1 MSSAPAKPWSFYGR
15 RPELEQLEQVLAR
28 GRWFFKQSSGRRR
41 IGKTTLIQQAL
52 RRAGITRT
60 LYIQIPDSDPA
71 GVVAACNGYL
81 ETFGIAE
88 RADGLAGL
96 ASLIGR
102 LARTGYVVAL
112 DEFQYFH
119 RKQLFDFCS
128 MLQAEV
134 DQLAAQA
141 DQVAG
146 GLIVLGSLHAEMTA
160 LLEDRDAPLFNRVTD
175 VLHLDHLDTASVQ
188 EILHTHA
195 DQDPNRLLFFWNLFE
210 GVPKFYRDAY
220 EQGVLGAGR
229 HEVLERLFFAS
240 SSPLRGEADNWFL
253 RELRGRY
260 DMVLQY
266 LAAHP
271 GCTNA
276 DIAAAM
282 AALSGPGDERQ
293 VGGYLKILAERYRMI
308 ERRLPVFAR
317 PNARSGRYYIRDNF
331 LRAWLHALQRPV
343 LSVAFRPMPELIAQA
358 NERLQESEGYAL
370 EDLAAHLYEER
381 SRRGLGDFNLS
392 QRIHG
397 YWDRGDVE
405 IELVAVDEDSR
416 RLRLGTCKRNPARL
430 PAAIHELRRHGERFM
445 TAHRRFEG
453 WDIEHVGIAP
463 EIPAGVR
470 AELTGLRA
478 IGQDLV
484 DLTAGLSE

>member
-1 MSSAPAKPWSFYGR
+1 MPAPRQPWAFYGR
-15 RPELEQLEQVLAR
+15 QTELQQLEQVLTR
-28 GRWFFKQSSGRRR
+28 GRWFFMQISGRRR

-52 RRAGITRT
+52 QRAGITRT

-81 ETFGIAE
+81 ETFGIDD

-96 ASLIGR
+96 AALLGR
-102 LARTGYVVAL
+102 LARTGYIVAL

-119 RKQLFDFCS
+119 RKPLFDFCS

-134 DQLAAQA
+134 DRLAADA
-141 DQVAG
+141 AQVPG

-175 VLHLDHLDTASVQ
+175 VLHLDHLDIGSIL
-188 EILHTHA
+188 EILQVHA
-195 DQDPNRLLFFWNLFE
+195 DTDPERLLFLWNLFE

-220 EQGVLGAGR
+220 EQGVLGSDR
-229 HEVLERLFFAS
+229 REVLERLFFAS

-276 DIAAAM
+276 DIEAAM
-282 AALSGPGDERQ
+282 ANLSGPGDARQ

-308 ERRLPVFAR
+308 ERRLPIFAPAR
-317 PNARSGRYYIRDNF
+317 ARSGRYYIRDNF

-343 LSVAFRPMPELIAQA
+343 SSVAFRPMPGLIAQA
-358 NERLQESEGYAL
+358 DERLQESEGHAL
-370 EDLAAHLYEER
+370 EDLAAQLYEER
-381 SRRGLGDFNLS
+381 SRRGLGDFNLT

-397 YWDRGDVE
+397 YWDRSDVE
-405 IELVAVDEDSR
+405 IDLVAVDEDSQ
-416 RLRLGTCKRNPARL
+416 RLRLATCKRNPARL
-430 PAAIHELRRHGERFM
+430 PAALHELDTHATRFLAAYPRFAQWQLERV
-445 TAHRRFEG
+445 A
-453 WDIEHVGIAP
+453 IAP
-463 EIPAGVR
+463 QINADLRREIAAQGALV
-470 AELTGLRA
+470 
-478 IGQDLV
+478 QDLN
-484 DLTAGLSE
+484 DLTAGLAT